1 MSGFKRSR
9 YGSENATC
17 RSCGCLCHLYSEA
30 PIILRIVHMLPR
42 PCSFWLRAL
51 LMQMDYSDVIERVI
65 ALPMAL
71 TWEAGPRLLVK

>member
-1 MSGFKRSR
+1 MVPKKRLTDRMLVPFVLRSAHNF
-9 YGSENATC
+9 EN
-17 RSCGCLCHLYSEA
+17 
-30 PIILRIVHMLPR
+30 R
-42 PCSFWLRAL
+42 PHVAQTLRAL